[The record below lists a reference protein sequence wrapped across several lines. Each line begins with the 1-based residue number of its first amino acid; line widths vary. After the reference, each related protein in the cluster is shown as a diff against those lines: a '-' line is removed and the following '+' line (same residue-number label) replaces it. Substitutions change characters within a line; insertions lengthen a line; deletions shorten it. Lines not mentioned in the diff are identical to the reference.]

1 MKKQASILRSP
12 ASMHSAEAM
21 CVLPVPASPIGARS
35 SRRSRSPSEVR
46 PCPPRPPCGRGPPL
60 AAIADR
66 PLPDPVVDR
75 QVGAAALP
83 GAGGDAPGRHVDGR
97 VAGHTPALDCVFLL
111 LHINSARATSR
122 PEQAQRLLGLVS
134 VVHADLRS
142 GPAPDGLTFC
152 PQSRILAHGVTGSAW
167 LDFLSWL
174 YVCLYRGPWGFKD
187 A

>member
-1 MKKQASILRSP
+1 MRLAGAGVPHQREVLAALEEPQRGQALP
-12 ASMHSAEAM
+12 ASTA
-21 CVLPVPASPIGARS
+21 LRAR
-35 SRRSRSPSEVR
+35 P
-46 PCPPRPPCGRGPPL
+46 PPL

-97 VAGHTPALDCVFLL
+97 VAGHTPVLDCVFLL

-167 LDFLSWL
+167 LDILSWL